1 MLVQVGAFESVE
13 LGDPKRKDVEEVTVE
28 PKNLKKVS
36 RQVMQQASF
45 VNLFK
50 MKPGAKDTEREKDD
64 NYLPTRPE
72 EEQVEE
78 IQRPTTHRPKSV
90 RWQEAII
97 DSSKGVGSKSQVREA
112 TFFGEGDDMNS
123 QNVVRQR
130 SVSWVTEVRASSAL
144 KCDKMCTVLRCAIV
158 ELSPLEKRDCIALMP
173 ALACRNLRIAETRT
187 AMMMR
192 PTIRVITRING
203 YDYRRPERKPRR
215 ALGQV
220 FVSSPYAHIVTYAEV
235 LLLSSL
241 STALCNLKRTAKTST
256 SCFCTYLTQ
265 TCLTVCLQEPS
276 IDQMIH
282 D

>member
-1 MLVQVGAFESVE
+1 MTPVPVVVTQ
-13 LGDPKRKDVEEVTVE
+13 RKQ
-28 PKNLKKVS
+28 L
-36 RQVMQQASF
+36 M
-45 VNLFK
+45 
-50 MKPGAKDTEREKDD
+50 
-64 NYLPTRPE
+64 
-72 EEQVEE
+72 
-78 IQRPTTHRPKSV
+78 

-173 ALACRNLRIAETRT
+173 ALAYRNLRIAETRT
-187 AMMMR
+187 VMMMR

-220 FVSSPYAHIVTYAEV
+220 FVSSPCAHIVTYAEV

-241 STALCNLKRTAKTST
+241 STRQPPLNQDLAQSRGKVPFVAFRVLSLKHHWI
-256 SCFCTYLTQ
+256 
-265 TCLTVCLQEPS
+265 PG
-276 IDQMIH
+276 
-282 D
+282 